1 MKIFCQDLITLI
13 NNLKHSSNNIRNDIK
28 KYKIMQL
35 NNIIEDFNNDLHK
48 INIKG
53 KDKDKINNVSFVSSK
68 ESINN
73 QINFIFEHLLS
84 LI

>member
-68 ESINN
+68 E
-73 QINFIFEHLLS
+73 
-84 LI
+84 

>member
-1 MKIFCQDLITLI
+1 MEIFCQDLITLI

-35 NNIIEDFNNDLHK
+35 KNIIEDFNNDLHK

-68 ESINN
+68 E
-73 QINFIFEHLLS
+73 
-84 LI
+84 

>member
-1 MKIFCQDLITLI
+1 MEIFCQDLITLI

-68 ESINN
+68 E
-73 QINFIFEHLLS
+73 
-84 LI
+84 

>member
-28 KYKIMQL
+28 KCKIMQL

-68 ESINN
+68 E
-73 QINFIFEHLLS
+73 
-84 LI
+84 

>member
-1 MKIFCQDLITLI
+1 MEIFCQDLITLS

-68 ESINN
+68 E
-73 QINFIFEHLLS
+73 
-84 LI
+84 